1 VPLPP
6 QPEGLAWPTA
16 GWETGEMDPA
26 VAAIVAP
33 IIDKPIA
40 GEKAGPMGETRAVVI
55 IHHGKLVA

>member
-1 VPLPP
+1 
-6 QPEGLAWPTA
+6 
-16 GWETGEMDPA
+16 MDPA